1 MKSRNRLAFFSAVL
15 ILVASISMVAYLGG
29 TTANA
34 KPSYSF
40 KLLAKGT
47 AYDPHLHK
55 WVNVAL
61 SVTGW
66 ANGKTGWKME
76 IDLYVKGYDAIVKN
90 YPTFFIS
97 RGCGEVVNKCHYI
110 ALYLTLTAKYYGG
123 KVALWCLSGR
133 TGKLTS
139 HTLSLSL
146 YSEYLMLPIS
156 GKHVLK
162 DLSLKGTLVI

>member
-15 ILVASISMVAYLGG
+15 ILVASISMVAYLDG
-29 TTANA
+29 TTVNA

-40 KLLAKGT
+40 TLYAKGK
-47 AYDPHLHK
+47 AYDPHLHT

-61 SVTGW
+61 SVTGS
-66 ANGKTGWKME
+66 ANGKNGWKME
-76 IDLYVKGYDAIVKN
+76 IDLYVKGGDAIVNN
-90 YPTFFIS
+90 YPTFSVS

-110 ALYLTLTAKYYGG
+110 ALFLTLNSKYYGG
-123 KVALWCLSGR
+123 KMAQWCLSGR

-146 YSEYLMLPIS
+146 YSKYIMLPIS
-156 GKHVLK
+156 GTHILK